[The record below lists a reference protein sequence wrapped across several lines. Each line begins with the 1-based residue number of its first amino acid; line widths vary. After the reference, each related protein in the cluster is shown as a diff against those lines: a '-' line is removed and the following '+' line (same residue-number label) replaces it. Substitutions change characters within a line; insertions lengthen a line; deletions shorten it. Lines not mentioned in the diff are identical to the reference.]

1 MRAIRAPGGELT
13 MRTLY
18 ICYFGLRE
26 PLVQTQVLPYL
37 RQLARGGIEVSL
49 LTFEPDL
56 KETWPSAEAA
66 EWRERLQADGIRWLS
81 LAYHKRPSVPATLY
95 DIFAGARLAA
105 RLVRREGIEVIH
117 ARSHVP
123 VAMALLAQQWTN
135 CRLVF
140 DIRGLMAEE
149 YADAGIWTEGSSPFR
164 AIKRIE
170 RLGIRRADQVVVL
183 TRRMRDWLAQ
193 QGLKSAGSIEV
204 IPCCV
209 DFARFD
215 EGEEKDEASS
225 KSGADRFEVVY
236 AGSVT
241 GLYMLEEM
249 GRFFMELKK
258 LRPDA
263 LLRIMTKSSATDAAA
278 SLARVG
284 LEAQD
289 FWVGAAA
296 PEDVPAY
303 LRRARLGLSFRKR
316 TFSQIAASPTKI
328 PEYLAAGLPVVCN
341 AGIGDT
347 DELLVKERVGVLV
360 ETFDTEAYGEAAKGA
375 LELCDEPQIR
385 RRCMET
391 ARRHFDLANVGGA
404 GYLNVY
410 RRIEESGKQK
420 ALGRREYAVKQ

>member
-1 MRAIRAPGGELT
+1 M

-37 RQLARGGIEVSL
+37 RHLGDAGIEVSL
-49 LTFEPDL
+49 LTFEPNL
-56 KETWPSAEAA
+56 KESWPPEEAE
-66 EWRERLQADGIRWLS
+66 EWRTRLRANGIRWLS
-81 LAYHKRPSVPATLY
+81 LAYHKRPSVPATGY
-95 DIFAGARLAA
+95 DIVAGARLAA
-105 RLVRREGIEVIH
+105 RLVRREGVEVLH

-123 VAMALLAQQWTN
+123 LAMALLAQRWTN
-135 CRLVF
+135 CRMVF

-149 YADAGIWTEGSSPFR
+149 YADAGIWTEGSPPFR

-170 RLGIRRADQVVVL
+170 KLGIRRADQLVVL
-183 TRRMRDWLAQ
+183 TRRMRDWLVR
-193 QGLKSAGSIEV
+193 QGLKSAGDIEV

-209 DFARFD
+209 DFSRFGD
-215 EGEEKDEASS
+215 AEEREAP
-225 KSGADRFEVVY
+225 KPEAERFEVVY

-249 GRFFMELKK
+249 GRFFLEL
-258 LRPDA
+258 RERQPGA
-263 LLRIMTKSSATDAAA
+263 LLRIMTTSSSTDAANRLKRA
-278 SLARVG
+278 G

-289 FWVGAAA
+289 FWVGAVEPA
-296 PEDVPAY
+296 EVPQY

-341 AGIGDT
+341 AGIGDA
-347 DELLVKERVGVLV
+347 DDLLIKERVGVV
-360 ETFDTEAYGEAAKGA
+360 IEDFERDAYREAAQSA
-375 LELCDEPQIR
+375 LDLSVEPGMR
-385 RRCMET
+385 ARAMEV
-391 ARRHFDLANVGGA
+391 ARRYFDLREVGGA

-410 RRIEESGKQK
+410 RHIEESRQEK
-420 ALGRREYAVKQ
+420 AVGRREYAVKQ